1 MPCSKLT
8 CGVDGDEVDTLV
20 LGLYALQQVADT
32 VADGSQRELADLAAR
47 RQWDEELRQAIAVLN
62 AHL

>member
-8 CGVDGDEVDTLV
+8 CGVDSDAVDALV

-32 VADGSQRELADLAAR
+32 VADGPQRELADLATR
-47 RQWDEELRQAIAVLN
+47 R
-62 AHL
+62 

>member
-8 CGVDGDEVDTLV
+8 CGVDSDAVDALV
-20 LGLYALQQVADT
+20 LGLYALQQVAHT
-32 VADGSQRELADLAAR
+32 VADGPQRELADLATR